1 MRASSVI
8 ARMPGRLARSTICA
22 PVRLAE
28 TPFTLVKL
36 FLTPFAFPGRAPS
49 ELLTAP
55 ATAELFVPRLPCTM
69 TEKTFAGCACASS
82 MRLAGTSARAA

>member
-1 MRASSVI
+1 VRA
-8 ARMPGRLARSTICA
+8 
-22 PVRLAE
+22 AE
-28 TPFTLVKL
+28 TPFRLVKL
-36 FLTPFAFPGRAPS
+36 FLTPFAFPGRAAS

-69 TEKTFAGCACASS
+69 TEKTFVGCAWASS